1 MHIFANTNF
10 NFMKFRTIGISIS
23 GIFIVLAIVLLVLRG
38 LNFGI
43 DFTGGQLIQI
53 QTESAQSVAA
63 VREAVSQIGGKNATI
78 QEYGAPNEFLIRL
91 PVTNQ
96 LSTDNLAAEMSNV
109 LVPTEVRRV
118 EFVGPQIGD
127 QLRKTAMLAVF
138 FALMGTLLYITMR
151 FEFRYGVG
159 AIMALCHDV
168 ILTLGFF
175 SLIWHEISL
184 PVLAALLTVI
194 GYSLNDTI
202 VVYDRIRENRNKF
215 PKMNIAD
222 VINNSINQ
230 TLSRTVLTSGT
241 TLVVLVCLMVFG
253 GAVIYDFALTL
264 LFGIVVGTYSSI
276 FVASPVLTFF
286 ENYYQKLAQDEESAT
301 I

>member
-1 MHIFANTNF
+1 MRILADTCF
-10 NFMKFRTIGISIS
+10 NFMKFRSVGISIS
-23 GIFIVLAIVLLVLRG
+23 GVFILFAIILLIMRG

-53 QTESAQSVAA
+53 QTETNQSVAA
-63 VREAVSQIGGKNATI
+63 VREAVNKIGGDNATI

-96 LSTDNLAAEMSNV
+96 LNTDNMAFELSQV

-127 QLRKTAMLAVF
+127 QLRRTAMLAVL
-138 FALMGTLLYITMR
+138 FALIGTLLYITLR

-159 AIMALCHDV
+159 AIIALCHDV

-202 VVYDRIRENRNKF
+202 VVYDRIRENRGKF
-215 PKMNIAD
+215 PKMAIAD
-222 VINNSINQ
+222 VINSSINQ

-241 TLVVLVCLMVFG
+241 TLVVLVCLMLFG

-276 FVASPVLTFF
+276 FVASPILTFF
-286 ENYYQKLAQDEESAT
+286 ESYYQKLAQADESAT